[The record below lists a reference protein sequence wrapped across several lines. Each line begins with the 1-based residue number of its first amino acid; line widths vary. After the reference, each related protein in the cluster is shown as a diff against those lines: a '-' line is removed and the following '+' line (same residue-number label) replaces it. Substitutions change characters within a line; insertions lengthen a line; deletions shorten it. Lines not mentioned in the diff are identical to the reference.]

1 LSQTVA
7 MVTEPYDLPA
17 EVDPHQDQPSRPAL
31 IESLVAAFA
40 IRWSCTSDGVEMD
53 LVDQFDGS
61 QVRAHVVS
69 VTSLNAPIEPVEFT
83 ALPEVGQALRTVI
96 PDLPDLLQE
105 SSVAQPL
112 SLILVTLR
120 FERPLVTLVVDEP
133 TRTVSYSGLSTRVD
147 FILAVGSRALTE
159 WSDGRAAG
167 PICRGNLMGSGIL
180 VPEPVAGDRLAL
192 PIFQH
197 PDLGC
202 WSPATTAPTQSGD
215 HVYGPVPASVK
226 RLNMW
231 SERFA
236 LRRARGEW
244 AEAVVALQA
253 AQEQYLDSVA
263 RTLLIDHGWVRAD
276 FEASPDLLNN
286 RRKPLAIMQH
296 HLGGNWEKVRD
307 DQDAIWEARN
317 ATIHHAEPANEKML
331 DELIDRTHSLFEH
344 LEIRF
349 SLPEIAKTHPLT
361 CSMLASDH
369 AVLMLGEEVAR
380 FLSVE
385 LDQHPLEDVVDL
397 ADYLIFPP
405 RAVTDTPET
414 CPKDQAAWFHWRT
427 VARKA

>member
-1 LSQTVA
+1 

-17 EVDPHQDQPSRPAL
+17 EEHQEQPNSPAL

-40 IRWSCTSDGVEMD
+40 IRWSCARDGVEMD

-61 QVRAHVVS
+61 QVTAHVVS
-69 VTSLNAPIEPVEFT
+69 VTSLDAPVEPVEFT
-83 ALPEVGQALRTVI
+83 ALPEVGRALRTVI

-105 SSVAQPL
+105 SPVAQPL

-120 FERPLVTLVVDEP
+120 FEQPLTTLVVDEP
-133 TRTVSYSGLSTRVD
+133 TRTVSYSGLSTLVD

-180 VPEPVAGDRLAL
+180 VPEPIAGDRLAL

-202 WSPATTAPTQSGD
+202 WSPATPAPTQSGD
-215 HVYGPVPASVK
+215 HIYGPVPASVK

-253 AQEQYLDSVA
+253 AQEQYLDSIA
-263 RTLLIDHGWVRAD
+263 RTLLIDHGWVRTD
-276 FEASPDLLNN
+276 FEASPDILNN
-286 RRKPLAIMQH
+286 RRKPLAIMQQ

-317 ATIHHAEPANEKML
+317 ASIHHAGPANEKML

-349 SLPEIAKTHPLT
+349 SLPAIAKTHPLT
-361 CSMLASDH
+361 CTLLAPEH
-369 AVLMLGEEVAR
+369 AVKMLGKEVAT
-380 FLSVE
+380 FLSRE
-385 LDQHPLEDVVDL
+385 LDRHPLEDVVDL
-397 ADYLIFPP
+397 ADYLTFPP
-405 RAVTDTPET
+405 RAATDKLET
-414 CPKDQAAWFHWRT
+414 CQKDQAAWLHWQT
-427 VARKA
+427 LTEMAS